1 MEPVSN
7 DENNYPKSLG
17 RLGYNTAYKNT
28 IQFNKNNLSKKLART
43 PLKSKLNLMNSSQEQ
58 NSIKNQN
65 EKMLKYP
72 LLKSIS
78 SSNINFKN
86 KKNIS
91 YAINNDDTYNYD
103 EEDEYNKGALPDE
116 IEDFMHIHENEI
128 IMKNDIDDI
137 DMNKATEY
145 KKNDM
150 KILDKVISPFDGY
163 DNYVLG
169 AHFDEDDG
177 DNNNTNSNEFN
188 SKKKFDEY
196 FEESNDIDMIDS
208 DN

>member
-103 EEDEYNKGALPDE
+103 EEDEYNKDALPDE

-128 IMKNDIDDI
+128 IIKNAFDNINI
-137 DMNKATEY
+137 FSKY
-145 KKNDM
+145 KKLNINLP
-150 KILDKVISPFDGY
+150 K
-163 DNYVLG
+163 
-169 AHFDEDDG
+169 
-177 DNNNTNSNEFN
+177 NNNNSFSRNKNYIEKIDLNNNIKANNISKKQYNEFN
-188 SKKKFDEY
+188 EY
-196 FEESNDIDMIDS
+196 FNI
-208 DN
+208 

>member
-103 EEDEYNKGALPDE
+103 EEDEYNKDALPDE

-150 KILDKVISPFDGY
+150 KILDKSFR
-163 DNYVLG
+163 L
-169 AHFDEDDG
+169 
-177 DNNNTNSNEFN
+177 SM
-188 SKKKFDEY
+188 
-196 FEESNDIDMIDS
+196 DMIIMCS
-208 DN
+208 ERISMKMMETIIIQIVMNLIVKKNLMSISKNQMI